1 MYEDLGH
8 VYAKYFDVPYEV
20 SELET
25 VPEADEKSWT
35 TEGEA
40 SVLELE
46 QSATERD
53 VAHIVEGH
61 EDLLA
66 MRDQMFIDDAN
77 TPCLV
82 GYETIHFDSGA
93 NCVLLKTDAMIAA
106 SKPLDS
112 SKGALGTASQSGKLT
127 HEGTANVT
135 MYVKGGANE
144 HSPVELE
151 GYRAPKAKRNVVPPQ
166 ALEAIGATI
175 GLHRTKYDDATWD
188 ITFPNGHSWLAL
200 KYNGLHFGFVKLDAQ
215 ENAEAS
221 ATEAEELE
229 ATMKRGDVPAHVW
242 AARLVTGVDGLQA
255 TQKAVLN
262 MKMSS
267 LTPRAM
273 RAIEMDQHR
282 RGSVAKR
289 VPTNAKRD
297 ATTRTNADIETSA
310 GDAHVANP

>member
-1 MYEDLGH
+1 MCGITEKSTRECTCGPCTNCLRRDCPGAPGAAAVTKLKCVFLLPKYPPQSEVRQAKGPLGRKMYEDLGH

-93 NCVLLKTDAMIAA
+93 NCILLKSDAMLAA
-106 SKPLDS
+106 SKQLDS

-144 HSPVELE
+144 HSPIELE

-166 ALEAIGATI
+166 ALEALGATI

-188 ITFPNGHSWLAL
+188 ITFPNGHTWLAL
-200 KYNGLHFGFVKLDAQ
+200 KDNGLLFGFVKLDAQ

-221 ATEAEELE
+221 VTEAEELE
-229 ATMKRGDVPAHVW
+229 ATMKRGDVPPHVW
-242 AARLVTGVDGLQA
+242 AARLVTGVDG
-255 TQKAVLN
+255 
-262 MKMSS
+262 
-267 LTPRAM
+267 
-273 RAIEMDQHR
+273 
-282 RGSVAKR
+282 
-289 VPTNAKRD
+289 
-297 ATTRTNADIETSA
+297 
-310 GDAHVANP
+310 